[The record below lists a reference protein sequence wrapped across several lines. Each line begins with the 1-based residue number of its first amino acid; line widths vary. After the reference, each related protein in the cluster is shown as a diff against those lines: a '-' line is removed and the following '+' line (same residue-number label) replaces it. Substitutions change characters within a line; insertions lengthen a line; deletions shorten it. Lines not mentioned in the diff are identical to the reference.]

1 MSEQKAQA
9 LRTAFGTYMT
19 GVTVVTARNEAGVPV
34 GFTANSF
41 SSVSLSPPLL
51 LVCPA
56 NTLSCMPVFAGCSH
70 FAVNVLAEHQRQLAN
85 TFASRSDDRFAGID
99 YTDDASG
106 CPVFSEVAAHFSC
119 AAVQR
124 VSAGDHTIL
133 IGEVLGFSSNSRAG
147 LGYSRNGYFSLQL
160 ERMAAGDQPSTGRHF
175 GGVIVERDAEILVC
189 DQDELKLPQV
199 ACDSGQAPLPAL
211 QEALSD
217 SGLELNFGP
226 VYSVFQTTGGERYSF
241 YRATSTSEQAPNGY
255 RWLPL
260 SSLHSEELSSP
271 AVTTMMMRYVQER
284 GSGNFKLYV
293 GDEFAGDVHQAH
305 EDFQT

>member
-41 SSVSLSPPLL
+41 SSVSLNPPLL

-56 NTLSCMPVFAGCSH
+56 NTLTCMPVFAGCSH
-70 FAVNVLAEHQRQLAN
+70 FAVNVLAEHQRELAN
-85 TFASRSDDRFAGID
+85 TFASRSDDRFADFD
-99 YTDDASG
+99 YTDDAGG
-106 CPVFSEVAAHFSC
+106 CPIFSEVAAHFSC
-119 AAVQR
+119 AAAQR

-133 IGEVLGFSSNSRAG
+133 IGEVLEFSSNSRAG

-160 ERMAAGDQPSTGRHF
+160 ERMAAGNQASAGRHF
-175 GGVIVERDAEILVC
+175 GGVIVERDAKVLVC
-189 DQDELKLPQV
+189 DQEELQLPQV
-199 ACDSGQAPLPAL
+199 PCASGQAPLPAL
-211 QEALSD
+211 QGALVD
-217 SGLELNFGP
+217 SGLDLSFGP
-226 VYSVFQTTGGERYSF
+226 VYSVFQAKGGERYSF
-241 YRATSTSEQAPNGY
+241 YRATSTSEQTPDGY

-260 SSLHSEELSSP
+260 SSLQSIAFSSP
-271 AVTTMMMRYVQER
+271 AVTKMMLRYVQER

-305 EDFQT
+305 EDVQL